1 MQQLDGVVQLE
12 LIISKFVQTLR
23 NRDFGNAYGV
33 LLADGPLAGVLARV
47 IFVVGKDGKVSYK
60 QVVPEITQEP
70 NYEEAIEAAKEAT
83 SK

>member
-1 MQQLDGVVQLE
+1 VVQPG
-12 LIISKFVQTLR
+12 IDNFKVVQTLET
-23 NRDFGNAYGV
+23 RDFWENALWCG

>member
-1 MQQLDGVVQLE
+1 MSAAAGIDNIKVC
-12 LIISKFVQTLR
+12 SDFR

-33 LLADGPLAGVLARV
+33 LLPDGPLAGFLARV